1 MNVKVQD
8 IEKNVVQLEIEVD
21 ADTFEEGM
29 KKSFIKNAKQFNVPG
44 FRKGKAPRS
53 IIERYYGEQVLYEDA
68 INAVCP
74 DAYDKAVEENDIHPV
89 DRPEIDIVQI
99 GEGRSLIFT
108 AKVTVKPEVELGEY
122 KGVEVEKVESEV
134 TDEDIER
141 ELTLAREKNSRLV
154 AVEDRPVKD
163 GDTVNINFEGFIED
177 VPFEG
182 GKAEDFNLVIGSG
195 KFIEGFEEQLIGAEE
210 GQEIDINVTF
220 PEDYGNKDLAGKPAL
235 FKVKINSI
243 KVKELPELDDEFAK
257 DVSEFD
263 TLDEYKADL
272 RNKLTERMQ
281 QQAKRQMEDRV
292 IEKVVKN
299 AKIDLPRVM
308 IDKQIENIIYDFD
321 MRLRYQGMDLQKYL
335 EITGSDINSFR
346 EQFEERAE
354 NEVRTQLVIEK
365 ITKVEGIEASEEET
379 NEEINK
385 LAENYKQ
392 SAEDFKKNLAN
403 EDIDYIKGN
412 IAFRKTIEWL
422 VENVKFVQ
430 NQ

>member
-8 IEKNVVQLEIEVD
+8 IEKNVIQLEIEVD

-29 KKSFIKNAKQFNVPG
+29 KKSYLKNVKNFNVPG
-44 FRKGKAPRS
+44 FRKGKAPRK
-53 IIERYYGEQVLYEDA
+53 IIERYYGEHVFYEDA
-68 INAVCP
+68 INEVCP
-74 DAYDKAVEENDIHPV
+74 EAYDKAIEENDIHPV
-89 DRPEIDIVQI
+89 DRPEIDIIQI
-99 GEGRSLIFT
+99 GGGQSLIFT
-108 AKVTVKPEVELGEY
+108 AKVTVKPDVELGEY

-134 TDEDIER
+134 TDEDVEK
-141 ELTLAREKNSRLV
+141 ELEIAREKNARLV

-163 GDTVNINFEGFIED
+163 GDTVNINFEGFID
-177 VPFEG
+177 GVPFEG

-195 KFIEGFEEQLIGAEE
+195 KFIEGFEEQLIGAGE
-210 GQEIDINVTF
+210 GQEVEVNVTF

-243 KVKELPELDDEFAK
+243 KVKELPALDDEFAK

-263 TLDEYKADL
+263 TLEEYKADL
-272 RNKLTERMQ
+272 RKKLTERKQ
-281 QQAKRQMEDRV
+281 QMAKRQMEDKV

-308 IDKQIENIIYDFD
+308 IDKQIDNIIYDFD
-321 MRLRYQGMDLQKYL
+321 LRLRYQGMDLQKYM
-335 EITGSDINSFR
+335 EIMGTDFNSLR

-365 ITKVEGIEASEEET
+365 IMKVENIEATEEDT

-385 LAENYKQ
+385 LAENYRQ
-392 SAEDFKKNLAN
+392 TPEEFKTNLSE

-412 IAFRKTIEWL
+412 IAFRKTIDWL
-422 VENVKFVQ
+422 VKNAKFV
-430 NQ
+430 